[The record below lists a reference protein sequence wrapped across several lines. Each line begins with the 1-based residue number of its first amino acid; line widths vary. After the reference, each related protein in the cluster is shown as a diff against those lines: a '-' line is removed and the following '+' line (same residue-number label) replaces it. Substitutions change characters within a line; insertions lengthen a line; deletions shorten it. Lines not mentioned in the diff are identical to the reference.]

1 MSVDSDLDGFIT
13 RREFNALADDL
24 LRRAK
29 AQAKVQANRQHF
41 ERERNALITQGRW
54 APPLPDKEAG

>member
-1 MSVDSDLDGFIT
+1 MSADSDLDGFIT

-29 AQAKVQANRQHF
+29 AQADRQHF

-54 APPLPDKEAG
+54 APPLPDQEAG